1 VDNGLTGLIGVRE
14 ILNRMQLTPRGID
27 CYTSG
32 TAYRI
37 DLLLNARLSGGTWA
51 SVGGSSLAQ
60 YIFHTAGQTAA
71 AGEVI
76 YSFFT
81 NTGSATSQDLALVRD
96 IGTSILSGGNTTTA
110 SKSEANLY
118 PDGPDVLTVC
128 ATNITAT
135 GTNTINS
142 RLSWTEA
149 QA

>member
-1 VDNGLTGLIGVRE
+1 
-14 ILNRMQLTPRGID
+14 
-27 CYTSG
+27 
-32 TAYRI
+32 
-37 DLLLNARLSGGTWA
+37 LNARLSAGSWVN
-51 SVGGSSLAQ
+51 VGGSSLSQ

-96 IGTSILSGGNTTTA
+96 IGTSILSGGNTSTA
-110 SKSEANLY
+110 SVTPANLY

-128 ATNITAT
+128 ATNITT
-135 GTNTINS
+135 SGTNTINS